1 MTMEDTLRATMHR
14 AFCDALD
21 KISAKPTL
29 TPADVGW
36 LCTLIEEIVGRMKG
50 LVPRRTDLHKQM
62 DAAIDVDLIRQMLLN
77 DAFDAREYNAIVNA
91 TYDTLALLCAP
102 SQDSEVARI
111 RAQTLLTN
119 ESPQFHIGQ
128 FIAGTNRIIDD
139 IEAFLAMMGD

>member
-62 DAAIDVDLIRQMLLN
+62 DAAID
-77 DAFDAREYNAIVNA
+77 AREYNAIVNA

-128 FIAGTNRIIDD
+128 FVMRTNRIIDD